1 MKMVFAIINQDDT
14 MKVVTGLTK
23 NNYQVTKLST
33 TGGFLKAGNT
43 TILIGVKDDQ
53 VDDVISVISEYSKTR
68 KQVIPS
74 TSELNAGFFPSVP
87 VEVSVGGA
95 TVFVIDVDRF
105 EKV

>member
-14 MKVVTGLTK
+14 NKVVTEIMKAGF
-23 NNYQVTKLST
+23 QVTKLAT

-43 TILIGVKDDQ
+43 TILIGVESSK
-53 VDDVISVISEYSKTR
+53 VDDVIGIISKFSKTR

-74 TSELNAGFFPSVP
+74 TSELSAGFFPSVP

>member
-14 MKVVTGLTK
+14 NKVVTELMK
-23 NNYQVTKLST
+23 HKFQVTKLAT

-43 TILIGVKDDQ
+43 TILIGVDDSK
-53 VDDVISVISEYSKTR
+53 VDEVVDVISKCSKTR
-68 KQVIPS
+68 QQVIPS
-74 TSELNAGFFPSVP
+74 TSELNAGFFPSMP

-95 TVFVIDVDRF
+95 TVFILDVDRF